1 MLDIA
6 RMEAKITLEMSA
18 GQVPGLAL
26 AIVQGQQVIYAQGFG
41 VTSVEDG
48 GLPVT
53 PQTLFRVGSVTKP
66 LTGTMLMRLVE
77 SGKPEL
83 DCPISEY
90 LPWLTLC
97 EERPEAGAR
106 ERPPRRTGAQPTGA
120 RLAEP
125 GEAKRSGPQ
134 ATRRI
139 TLRMLLSHTSGLP
152 TDAEHFGPRDPGG
165 LERFVREET
174 PGYPLLAPPG
184 TFWAYSNVGLN
195 IAGYLAEAISGLP
208 YMELMQ
214 QLLFDPLAMRRTTFD
229 PLVAMTYPLA
239 LAHERNCYGELTVQ
253 HQFAENTGHHP
264 GGFALSTALDLA
276 NFAML
281 HLNQG
286 CFREQRLLL
295 PASVAAMHRKQV
307 SLIDDSEEGYG
318 LTFYTDTYRG
328 QPRVSHGGAISTYG
342 SHLMLLPQ
350 AGIGIALLTNR
361 ADGIHLA
368 TLANQIIDG
377 LIGKP

>member
-1 MLDIA
+1 MLDLPKLEARIA
-6 RMEAKITLEMSA
+6 QEMAA

-26 AIVQGQQVIYAQGFG
+26 AIVQGQEVRYAGGFG
-41 VTSVEDG
+41 VTSVEEG

-53 PQTLFRVGSVTKP
+53 PQTLFRIGSVTKP

-77 SGKPEL
+77 SGKPDL

-90 LPWLTLC
+90 LPWLTLG
-97 EERPEAGAR
+97 EAGAR
-106 ERPPRRTGAQPTGA
+106 ERPTGANG
-120 RLAEP
+120 
-125 GEAKRSGPQ
+125 G
-134 ATRRI
+134 RI

-165 LERFVREET
+165 LERFVREEA

-184 TFWAYSNVGLN
+184 TLWAYSNVGLN
-195 IAGYLAEAISGLP
+195 IAGYLAEAVSGLP
-208 YMELMQ
+208 YTELMQ
-214 QLLFDPLAMRRTTFD
+214 QLLFDPLKMRRTTFD

-239 LAHERNCYGELTVQ
+239 QAHERNRCGDLIVQ

-264 GGFALSTALDLA
+264 AGFALSTALDLA
-276 NFAML
+276 NFAIL

-286 CFREQRLLL
+286 RFREQRLLS
-295 PASVAAMHRKQV
+295 PASIATMHRKHI

-318 LTFYTDTYRG
+318 LTFYTDSYRG
-328 QPRVSHGGAISTYG
+328 QPRVSHGGAISSYG

-350 AGIGIALLTNR
+350 AGIGIVLLTNR

-368 TLANQIIDG
+368 TLANQIING
-377 LIGKP
+377 LLDRP

>member
-1 MLDIA
+1 MLDTA
-6 RMEAKITLEMSA
+6 RVEERLALEMSA

-26 AIVQGQQVIYAQGFG
+26 AIVRGQEVIYAQGFG

-53 PQTLFRVGSVTKP
+53 PQTLFRIGSVTKP

-90 LPWLTLC
+90 LPWLALC
-97 EERPEAGAR
+97 EAGAR
-106 ERPPRRTGAQPTGA
+106 ERPTGA

-125 GEAKRSGPQ
+125 GEAKRSGPE
-134 ATRRI
+134 ADAARRI

-165 LERFVREET
+165 LERFVREEA

-195 IAGYLAEAISGLP
+195 IAGYLAEAVSGLP
-208 YMELMQ
+208 YAELMQ
-214 QLLFDPLAMRRTTFD
+214 QLLFEPLAMRRTTFD
-229 PLVAMTYPLA
+229 PLIAMTYPLA
-239 LAHERNCYGELTVQ
+239 QAHERNRYGDLIVQ

-264 GGFALSTALDLA
+264 GGFAMSTALDLA
-276 NFAML
+276 NFAIL

-286 CFREQRLLL
+286 CFRERRLLS
-295 PASVAAMHRKQV
+295 PASIAAMHRKHI

-318 LTFYTDTYRG
+318 LTFYTDSYRG
-328 QPRVSHGGAISTYG
+328 QPRVSHGGAISSYG

-350 AGIGIALLTNR
+350 AGIGIVLLANR

-377 LIGKP
+377 LMGKS

>member
-1 MLDIA
+1 MLDTVQVEERLA
-6 RMEAKITLEMSA
+6 LEMSA

-26 AIVQGQQVIYAQGFG
+26 AIVRGQEVIYAQGFG

-53 PQTLFRVGSVTKP
+53 PQTLFRIGSVTKP

-90 LPWLTLC
+90 LPWLTL
-97 EERPEAGAR
+97 GD
-106 ERPPRRTGAQPTGA
+106 GVAQ
-120 RLAEP
+120 
-125 GEAKRSGPQ
+125 
-134 ATRRI
+134 RI

-165 LERFVREET
+165 LERFVREEA

-195 IAGYLAEAISGLP
+195 IAGYLAEAVSGLP
-208 YMELMQ
+208 YAELMQ
-214 QLLFDPLAMRRTTFD
+214 QVLFEPLAMRRTTFD

-239 LAHERNCYGELTVQ
+239 QAHERNRYGDLIVR

-264 GGFALSTALDLA
+264 GSFALSTALDLA
-276 NFAML
+276 NFAIL

-286 CFREQRLLL
+286 CFREQRLLS
-295 PASVAAMHRKQV
+295 PASIAAMHRKHI

-318 LTFYTDTYRG
+318 LTFYTDSYRG
-328 QPRVSHGGAISTYG
+328 QPRVSHGGAISSYG

-350 AGIGIALLTNR
+350 AGIGVVLLANR

-377 LIGKP
+377 LIGRP

>member
-26 AIVQGQQVIYAQGFG
+26 AIVRGQQVIYAQGFG

-53 PQTLFRVGSVTKP
+53 PQTLFRIGSITKP

-90 LPWLTLC
+90 LPWLTLA
-97 EERPEAGAR
+97 EDDAAR
-106 ERPPRRTGAQPTGA
+106 H
-120 RLAEP
+120 
-125 GEAKRSGPQ
+125 
-134 ATRRI
+134 I

-165 LERFVREET
+165 LERFVREEA
-174 PGYPLLAPPG
+174 PGYSLLAPPG
-184 TFWAYSNVGLN
+184 TLWAYSNVGLN
-195 IAGYLAEAISGLP
+195 IAGYLAEAVSGLP
-208 YMELMQ
+208 YTELMQ

-239 LAHERNCYGELTVQ
+239 QAHERNCYGELAVQ

-276 NFAML
+276 NFAIL

-286 CFREQRLLL
+286 CFREQRLLS
-295 PASVAAMHRKQV
+295 PASIAAMHRKQV

-350 AGIGIALLTNR
+350 AGIGIVLLTNR